1 MTQIISYEKDDI
13 SKEVK
18 KLQFDCKINDGVIED
33 LEAMERTAEVEEALQ
48 KAYAERKRLDKLTVQ
63 LLWA

>member
-1 MTQIISYEKDDI
+1 MREIINYEKDDI

-18 KLQFDCKINDGVIED
+18 KLQFDCKINEEVISD
-33 LEAMERTAEVEEALQ
+33 LEAMERTEEVKEALEEA
-48 KAYAERKRLDKLTVQ
+48 YTERKRLDKLTVQ

>member
-1 MTQIISYEKDDI
+1 MREIINYEKDDI

-18 KLQFDCKINDGVIED
+18 KLQFDCKINEEVIAD
-33 LEAMERTAEVEEALQ
+33 LEVMERTEEVKEALEE
-48 KAYAERKRLDKLTVQ
+48 AYAERKRLDKLTVQ

>member
-1 MTQIISYEKDDI
+1 MREIINYEKDDI

-18 KLQFDCKINDGVIED
+18 KLQFDCKINEEVIAD
-33 LEAMERTAEVEEALQ
+33 LEAMERTEEVKEALEE
-48 KAYAERKRLDKLTVQ
+48 AYAERKRLDKLTVQ